1 MAELTGQRASGVTV
15 NIEGG
20 VHIENQTILNGDSRI
35 ADSTDEDDVDASDT
49 EGSQAELDDVQ
60 TTFSG
65 FPDYRKWVLAS
76 DTVVEDVMHAA
87 LQKYQDF

>member
-1 MAELTGQRASGVTV
+1 LR
-15 NIEGG
+15 IKL
-20 VHIENQTILNGDSRI
+20 LNGDSRI

-65 FPDYRKWVLAS
+65 FADYRKWVLAS